1 MDSTGKRMQAVY
13 AVVAKADG
21 KDLFL
26 RVGNAFVNRDGS
38 TTVLLDAIPISGKL
52 HVRDYFPREAG
63 RPLESRD
70 LARPASSE
78 LT

>member
-1 MDSTGKRMQAVY
+1 MESSGKRMQAVY
-13 AVVAKADG
+13 AVVAKSDG

-52 HVRDYFPREAG
+52 HVRDYLPREAS
-63 RPLESRD
+63 RPLESRGQPH
-70 LARPASSE
+70 LASAE
-78 LT
+78 LA